1 MTSPTTTA
9 PSVPDFSTPDF
20 LTPGGKIPDAPPA
33 PSLEES
39 LATLRDIHLP
49 PDVPFWPPAPG
60 WYALA
65 GLVLLVGVV
74 LAIREWRWRQTLA
87 YKALKE
93 FEATLAQVGAQD
105 GGRDGLPDPQTI
117 AVAASGVLRRL
128 VRAQS
133 GDEATALTGEAWA
146 RVLVAGKAGFGV
158 AEAAFLA
165 RAPYYPPAA
174 APDAGIAPKAFV
186 AAVRRWIRARA

>member
-1 MTSPTTTA
+1 MTSPATPA
-9 PSVPDFSTPDF
+9 PLAPDFSTPDF
-20 LTPGGKIPDAPPA
+20 LTPGLKLPDAPA
-33 PSLEES
+33 PSLEEQ
-39 LATLRDIHLP
+39 LAGLRDIHLP

-65 GLVLLVGVV
+65 GLVLLVGLV

-93 FEATLAQVGAQD
+93 FEATLAQADAQEGA
-105 GGRDGLPDPQTI
+105 RDGLPDAQAI

-133 GDEATALTGEAWA
+133 GNAATALTGEAWT

-186 AAVRRWIRARA
+186 TAVRRWIRARS